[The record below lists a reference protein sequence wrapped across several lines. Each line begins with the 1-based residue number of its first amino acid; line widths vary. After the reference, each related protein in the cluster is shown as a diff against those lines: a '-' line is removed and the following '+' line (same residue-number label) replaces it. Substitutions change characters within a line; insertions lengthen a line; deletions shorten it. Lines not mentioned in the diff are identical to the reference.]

1 MKSGTTISE
10 NQPRESAFRLVEST
24 PNYELSEGASGISR
38 NTTECNH
45 SPRKKY
51 RDWSRM
57 FSSPGNKPTSSNYCA
72 GGPSS
77 STYQWTRTS
86 ADPNCSNENFNSKDV
101 NYWTNVFFPTT
112 KNSRESSNIPTTS
125 FLNQRNDLL
134 SYRNLNESSTAA
146 ENENPILPPYNSSH
160 NPLRRKNLT
169 GSKPVTKSNYQTNS
183 ELFSTIDLIGGG
195 GGNSGGDNNADNSS
209 FLQVWFFCLS
219 IFFLVCMNFIVF
231 FFFVKALNNIRFDV
245 TTSPSSQQHQ
255 SQPQHQASQENTFSL
270 RDQTNTSSKRKER
283 HVF

>member
-1 MKSGTTISE
+1 MECILVVLSVFYFSFFIFILFFCYKDAYARFDRLLQNIQFSPQKNKFLNGRNDYPQLKAGTKISE
-10 NQPRESAFRLVEST
+10 NQPRESAFRLVEAT

-51 RDWSRM
+51 RDWSRV

-77 STYQWTRTS
+77 STYQWARTS

-169 GSKPVTKSNYQTNS
+169 GSKPISKSNYQTNS

-195 GGNSGGDNNADNSS
+195 SGNSGGDNNADNSS
-209 FLQVWFFCLS
+209 FLQV
-219 IFFLVCMNFIVF
+219 
-231 FFFVKALNNIRFDV
+231 
-245 TTSPSSQQHQ
+245 
-255 SQPQHQASQENTFSL
+255 
-270 RDQTNTSSKRKER
+270 
-283 HVF
+283 